1 MRFEDMLKQ
10 DHPTC
15 SCPQQA
21 NQAEILVRN
30 FVSQYRLP
38 FSAESITSFTGIS
51 AKRLKP
57 IIDKLLAEQ
66 QIKAVSTDPEQIYVK
81 ANRYMGIYEKTHD
94 HNRWNFDPDRAM
106 LLISEISK
114 AKHTGIRSIAKAVG
128 KSRQWVYV
136 YLEALASIG
145 VIDRVDGCYEVTSI
159 DKLLTIGV
167 NLNKGILRTMY
178 NNTNI
183 SI

>member
-1 MRFEDMLKQ
+1 M
-10 DHPTC
+10 
-15 SCPQQA
+15 
-21 NQAEILVRN
+21 
-30 FVSQYRLP
+30 
-38 FSAESITSFTGIS
+38 
-51 AKRLKP
+51 
-57 IIDKLLAEQ
+57 
-66 QIKAVSTDPEQIYVK
+66 
-81 ANRYMGIYEKTHD
+81 
-94 HNRWNFDPDRAM
+94 
-106 LLISEISK
+106 ISEISK
-114 AKHTGIRSIAKAVG
+114 AKHTGIRSIAKVVG

>member
-1 MRFEDMLKQ
+1 MGTGDKTKH
-10 DHPTC
+10 DHPV
-15 SCPQQA
+15 SQMFQQ
-21 NQAEILVRN
+21 QEKAEILVRN
-30 FVSQYRLP
+30 FVSQYRRP
-38 FSAESITSFTGIS
+38 FSAETITRFTGIS
-51 AKRLKP
+51 TKRLKP
-57 IIDKLLAEQ
+57 IIDKLITEQ
-66 QIKAVSTDPEQIYVK
+66 QIKVVSTDPELIYVK
-81 ANRYMGIYEKTHD
+81 ADRYMGIYELTHD